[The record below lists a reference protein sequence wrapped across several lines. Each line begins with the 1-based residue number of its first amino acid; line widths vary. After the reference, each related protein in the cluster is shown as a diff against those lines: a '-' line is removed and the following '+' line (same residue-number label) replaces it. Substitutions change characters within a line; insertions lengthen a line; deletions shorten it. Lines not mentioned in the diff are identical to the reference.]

1 MSDFVTSNAA
11 WISFWGLV
19 VTVTGF
25 IITLWQL
32 VVVNMKVKK
41 VEKATKTRIENTLNL
56 VVIVEMVNQISSL
69 QDDLRRE
76 QWEMS
81 IFKMSTLHV
90 SLSEIA
96 PKKVT
101 KECVRYDFDTCVS
114 KITSDLSV
122 LRDYR
127 NQKPNKNDVR
137 SMLRNLDVLLENL
150 KLIEQKLK

>member
-19 VTVTGF
+19 VTVIGF

-32 VVVNMKVKK
+32 VVVNRKVKK